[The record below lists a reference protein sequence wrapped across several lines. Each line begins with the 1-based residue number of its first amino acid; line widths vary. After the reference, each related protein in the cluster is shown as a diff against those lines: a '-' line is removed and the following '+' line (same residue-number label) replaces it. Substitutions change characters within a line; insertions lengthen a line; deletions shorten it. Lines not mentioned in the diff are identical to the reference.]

1 MDFMPSPAKKN
12 QKGIPLFT
20 ILTPTYNRART
31 LPVLKASLDSQSFS
45 DFEWLIVDDGSVDG
59 TADLVAVWVETSSYP
74 VRVLSCPNGGKHR
87 ALNRGIPEAAGSWIF
102 IVDSDDCL
110 PPDALAKIAALI
122 PEADADPGI
131 GGIMGL
137 RYDGDG
143 HRIGENF
150 PPGLRRR
157 DAATLTFVDGLRGDK
172 AEVFKASV
180 LRRFPFPE
188 FQGEKFITECVVWF
202 RIAEA
207 GFDLLLLDEAIY
219 ICEYREDGLSAKSLE
234 LRLANP
240 CGTLLFYAEEL
251 ALPYSLCSLF
261 REAVNFVRF
270 SVSGRGRCR
279 TRPPELPLRT
289 KFLVAF
295 AAPVGVVAAAV
306 DSLTSA
312 AGKMRNR

>member
-1 MDFMPSPAKKN
+1 MATLNLSYTPPPDSA
-12 QKGIPLFT
+12 PLFT
-20 ILTPTYNRART
+20 VLTATYNRART
-31 LPVLKASLDSQSFS
+31 LPTLKASLDSQTFG

-59 TADLVAVWVETSSYP
+59 TADLVAAWAEASGYP
-74 VRVLSCPNGGKHR
+74 IRGLSCPNGGKHR
-87 ALNRGIPEAAGSWIF
+87 ALNRGIPEAAGAWIF

-110 PPDALAKIAALI
+110 PPDALAKIAALV
-122 PEADADPGI
+122 PEADADAGI

-137 RYDGDG
+137 RYDGGG
-143 HRIGENF
+143 HQIGESF

-202 RIAEA
+202 RIAKA
-207 GFDLLLLDEAIY
+207 GFDLILLDEAIY

-251 ALPYSLCSLF
+251 ALPYSLCGLF

-270 SVSGRGRCR
+270 SVSSRGRCR
-279 TRPPELPLRT
+279 TRPPKLPLRA

-295 AAPVGVVAAAV
+295 AAPAGLVAAAL
-306 DSLTSA
+306 DSLRLAT
-312 AGKMRNR
+312 GKKRDR

>member
-1 MDFMPSPAKKN
+1 MGS
-12 QKGIPLFT
+12 PLFT

-31 LPVLKASLDSQSFS
+31 LPALKASLDSQSLS
-45 DFEWLIVDDGSVDG
+45 DFEWLVMDDGSIDD
-59 TADLVAVWVETSSYP
+59 TAKLAAAWAAGSAYP
-74 VRVLSCPNGGKHR
+74 IRVLSFPNGGKHR

-102 IVDSDDCL
+102 IVDSDDRL
-110 PPDALAKIAALI
+110 PPDALEKIAALV

-137 RYDGDG
+137 RYDGEG
-143 HRIGENF
+143 CRIGERF
-150 PPGLRRR
+150 PSGLRRR

-202 RIAEA
+202 RIAAA

-219 ICEYREDGLSAKSLE
+219 LCEYQEDGLSAKSLE
-234 LRLANP
+234 LRLSNP

-251 ALPYSLCSLF
+251 PLNLF

-270 SVSGRGRCR
+270 FLPCRKRCR
-279 TRPPELPLRT
+279 TRPSKLPL
-289 KFLVAF
+289 KAKILVAA
-295 AAPVGVVAAAV
+295 AAPVGLAAAV
-306 DSLTSA
+306 RDSLALA
-312 AGKMRNR
+312 AGKKRSR

>member
-1 MDFMPSPAKKN
+1 MAVLNFSRAPHPGSA
-12 QKGIPLFT
+12 PLFT
-20 ILTPTYNRART
+20 VLTATYNRAST
-31 LPVLKASLDSQSFS
+31 LPALKASLDSQTCR
-45 DFEWLIVDDGSVDG
+45 DFEWLIVDDGSADG
-59 TADLVAVWVETSSYP
+59 TAALLDSWAGSTAYTLRAFRLV
-74 VRVLSCPNGGKHR
+74 NGGKHR
-87 ALNRGIPEAAGSWIF
+87 ALNRGIPEAAGRWIF
-102 IVDSDDCL
+102 IVDSDDWL
-110 PPDALAKIAALI
+110 PPDALAKIAALV

-137 RYDGDG
+137 RCDSDG
-143 HRIGENF
+143 HRIGEGF

-202 RIAEA
+202 RIAKA

-219 ICEYREDGLSAKSLE
+219 ICDYQEDGLSAKSLE

-251 ALPYSLCSLF
+251 ALPYSFFALF

-270 SVSGRGRCR
+270 SLPGRRRCQ
-279 TRPPELPLRT
+279 THSPKLSPKA
-289 KFLVAF
+289 KFLVVF
-295 AAPVGVVAAAV
+295 AAPAGLAAAAL
-306 DSLTSA
+306 DSLA
-312 AGKMRNR
+312 LAVGKTRSR